1 MGIVTFL
8 IRQMR
13 ILVHSDLH
21 GISLLYVSLEA
32 KAGWRQSEAVANEM
46 MSLGRLAVRC
56 LFGGQDDG
64 LPEDRVDPRG
74 PARVGMVLR
83 SSSRPHTLWQTYL
96 ILLLLLSLSIHDS
109 RR

>member
-8 IRQMR
+8 IRPMR

-21 GISLLYVSLEA
+21 GISLSLSPPLLYVSLEA

-56 LFGGQDDG
+56 
-64 LPEDRVDPRG
+64 
-74 PARVGMVLR
+74 
-83 SSSRPHTLWQTYL
+83 
-96 ILLLLLSLSIHDS
+96 
-109 RR
+109 

>member
-56 LFGGQDDG
+56 
-64 LPEDRVDPRG
+64 
-74 PARVGMVLR
+74 
-83 SSSRPHTLWQTYL
+83 
-96 ILLLLLSLSIHDS
+96 
-109 RR
+109 